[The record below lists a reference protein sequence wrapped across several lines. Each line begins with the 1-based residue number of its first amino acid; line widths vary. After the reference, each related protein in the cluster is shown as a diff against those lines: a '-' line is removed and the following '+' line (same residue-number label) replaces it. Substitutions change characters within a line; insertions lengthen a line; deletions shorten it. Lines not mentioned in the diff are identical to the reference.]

1 MYHSTVRP
9 VRAHCCRT
17 ARLAPIQSQQ
27 AAQQQLNGSRGM
39 QLEPQHSAAA
49 AGSPAP
55 SQPAAPA
62 QQVAGRAQAPPAA
75 AAVQQQAKPAEP
87 PQTDAPVAAAPS
99 AAAGAAAWKPL
110 ASAFADEW
118 GLSLEQQQQQPFQPP
133 DPADLRRP
141 AAIIFDIETSGAW
154 AGAAAPGAG
163 GAAGLLCTTLA
174 SCALIE

>member
-1 MYHSTVRP
+1 MK
-9 VRAHCCRT
+9 
-17 ARLAPIQSQQ
+17 
-27 AAQQQLNGSRGM
+27 
-39 QLEPQHSAAA
+39 LEPQHSAAA
-49 AGSPAP
+49 TSTPAP

-62 QQVAGRAQAPPAA
+62 QQVAVRAQAPPAA
-75 AAVQQQAKPAEP
+75 AVQQQAEPAELL
-87 PQTDAPVAAAPS
+87 QTDAPAAAAT
-99 AAAGAAAWKPL
+99 AAAAAAATWEP
-110 ASAFADEW
+110 AACAFADEW